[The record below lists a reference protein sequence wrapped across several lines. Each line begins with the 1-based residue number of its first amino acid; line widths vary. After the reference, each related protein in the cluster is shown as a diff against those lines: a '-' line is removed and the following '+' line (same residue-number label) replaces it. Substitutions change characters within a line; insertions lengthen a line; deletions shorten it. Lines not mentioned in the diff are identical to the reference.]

1 MVCGSDQ
8 STYETICSLNEESVR
23 RGPPTSMIPQL
34 SMRYWGP
41 CKEGN
46 KAQWI
51 KIDQKISFL
60 DFWDFSAEIEA
71 QLGMQKLKN
80 QGEMRVF

>member
-1 MVCGSDQ
+1 
-8 STYETICSLNEESVR
+8 
-23 RGPPTSMIPQL
+23 MIPQL

-71 QLGMQKLKN
+71 
-80 QGEMRVF
+80 

>member
-46 KAQWI
+46 NDAHWVNI
-51 KIDQKISFL
+51 YQKSLI
-60 DFWDFSAEIEA
+60 FST
-71 QLGMQKLKN
+71 
-80 QGEMRVF
+80 F